1 MQWKCCIYYASFYSL
16 GLVIHKKLY
25 LTSPGA
31 SHVIYDLNVLLVL
44 PGFCLKVFVT
54 RFVILLACS
63 HGFY

>member
-1 MQWKCCIYYASFYSL
+1 MQVSIPLAWLYI
-16 GLVIHKKLY
+16 KKLY

-31 SHVIYDLNVLLVL
+31 SLVIYDLNVLLVL